1 VDGILAVASSVGAI
15 VPAPGGI
22 ARFENS
28 GVGRARWDLYA
39 SDLTA
44 S

>member
-1 VDGILAVASSVGAI
+1 MGFWRVSSSVGAI
-15 VPAPGGI
+15 VPAQGGI